1 MRTFASFAVVL
12 LVLAPASVTFAKEKD
27 PAVEACTGKAEGSV
41 CATQRPVKEEG
52 ADLRFRNEPGTC
64 QPEECCELDYSQ
76 GSPPKS
82 VCAACLSCKPGA
94 ALPPPADGGNAD
106 GGEVEPPRS
115 SGGDEPPA
123 TSPGKKGCAIGGT
136 NTPFGM
142 LALLVIAGLSRA
154 RGVSRRSTRLRSS

>member
-1 MRTFASFAVVL
+1 MRPFAIASTVA
-12 LVLAPASVTFAKEKD
+12 LALSITGSAAAEEKD
-27 PAVEACTGKAEGSV
+27 PRVEACAAKSEGAT
-41 CATQRPVKEEG
+41 CAAKTPVKEEG
-52 ADLRFRNEPGTC
+52 KDLRFRDEPGTC
-64 QPEECCELDYSQ
+64 QAEECCELDYSQ

-123 TSPGKKGCAIGGT
+123 TSPGKKGCAIGGPT
-136 NTPFGM
+136 ASLGVF
-142 LALLVIAGLSRA
+142 ALLAIRRRRGRTRA
-154 RGVSRRSTRLRSS
+154 R

>member
-1 MRTFASFAVVL
+1 VRPFAIAAIVA
-12 LVLAPASVTFAKEKD
+12 LALSITGSAAADEKD
-27 PAVEACTGKAEGSV
+27 PRVEACAGKSEGAT
-41 CATQRPVKEEG
+41 CAAKTPVKEEG
-52 ADLRFRNEPGTC
+52 KDLRFRDEPGTC
-64 QPEECCELDYSQ
+64 QAEECCELDYSQ

-106 GGEVEPPRS
+106 GGDVEPPRS

-136 NTPFGM
+136 NTPSGA
-142 LALLVIAGLSRA
+142 LVLLVIAAISGRA
-154 RGVSRRSTRLRSS
+154 TRRQPLQ